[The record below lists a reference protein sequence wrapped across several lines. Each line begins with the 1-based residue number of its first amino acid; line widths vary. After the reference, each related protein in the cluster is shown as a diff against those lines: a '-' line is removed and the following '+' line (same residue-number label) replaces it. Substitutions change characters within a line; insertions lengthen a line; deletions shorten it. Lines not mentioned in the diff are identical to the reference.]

1 VWVVQEE
8 KVSAREVQLGNRRG
22 EQVDVRSGLSGG
34 ERVVL
39 APPPGLE
46 DGARVRAAGS

>member
-1 VWVVQEE
+1 VV
-8 KVSAREVQLGNRRG
+8 
-22 EQVDVRSGLSGG
+22 SGLREG

-46 DGARVRAAGS
+46 DGQAVRLGEK